1 MLTYIHVDIYMK
13 YIYDI
18 YMKIYVGTKTCRKA
32 FIATL
37 CTRDENCKQS
47 KCSVTAE
54 RINKI

>member
-1 MLTYIHVDIYMK
+1 
-13 YIYDI
+13 
-18 YMKIYVGTKTCRKA
+18 MKIYVGTKTCRKA